1 MALVRTM
8 APPKQ
13 TDMIRMWG
21 EASSSDPQGKVLY
34 RGATPFFID
43 TATLADG
50 VTVRQQH
57 QADSISIVR
66 GVFQTRSFDTVARLK
81 LDNTTRT
88 LYTMYPG
95 GRTTLQFW
103 LHPLTPIDEWAALSD
118 GTITLVRGHD
128 YHVDVVLPNGTQKS
142 TDTLPFD

>member
-8 APPKQ
+8 APPKHN
-13 TDMIRMWG
+13 DIIRMWG

-43 TATLADG
+43 TATLAEG
-50 VTVRQQH
+50 VTVCPQH
-57 QADSISIVR
+57 PANSISIVR
-66 GVFQTRSFDTVARLK
+66 GVFQTPSIDTVARLK

-88 LYTMYPG
+88 LYTMLPG

-103 LHPLTPIDEWAALSD
+103 QNPLTSIDA
-118 GTITLVRGHD
+118 
-128 YHVDVVLPNGTQKS
+128 
-142 TDTLPFD
+142 